1 MIRNEFIKSTPDMFL
16 ALYVDLF
23 NLIFNSGKIPNTW
36 LAGNIVPF
44 YKNKGAKTDPK
55 NFRPITI
62 LSCFG
67 KLFTSV
73 LNNRLAFS
81 KSINAQKSFFFFNF
95 SSSKRPYITK
105 VLSRVEYF
113 FLKPVWFSFKR
124 RNSSEKVFNL
134 LFNTDVN
141 NFPKQL
147 KMVIGRKFLGS
158 VFAPLFL

>member
-1 MIRNEFIKSTPDMFL
+1 MFL

-23 NLIFNSGKIPNTW
+23 NLIFNSGKIPDSW

-44 YKNKGAKTDPK
+44 YKSKGAKTDPK
-55 NFRPITI
+55 NFRQ
-62 LSCFG
+62 
-67 KLFTSV
+67 
-73 LNNRLAFS
+73 
-81 KSINAQKSFFFFNF
+81 SINAQKSFFFFNF